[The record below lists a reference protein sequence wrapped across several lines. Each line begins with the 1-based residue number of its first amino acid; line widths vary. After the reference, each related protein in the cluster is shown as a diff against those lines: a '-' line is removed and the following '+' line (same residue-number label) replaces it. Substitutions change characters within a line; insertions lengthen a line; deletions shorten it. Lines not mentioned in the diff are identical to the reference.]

1 MPIPWLNP
9 YQAASFP
16 PVDQALSD
24 PNGLLA
30 AGGLLRSDWLLA
42 AYRHGIFPWFEQ
54 GDPILWWSPDPRLV
68 LFPDQVHVSRSLQKV
83 IRKQVYVLTLDR
95 DFSQVIAACGAP
107 RDGSVGTW
115 ITPAM
120 QQAYCELHRLGHAHS
135 VEVWAGDELVGGL
148 YGVAT
153 GRVFFG
159 ESMFSARANTS
170 KLALVYLVR
179 QLQRWQFEL
188 IDCQVRTRHLQSMG
202 AREISR
208 AEFLRL
214 LQRGV
219 TMQSDKGP
227 WQFDSQLNVIDYEL

>member
-9 YQAASFP
+9 YEEVTFP
-16 PVDQALSD
+16 QVDQALSD

-30 AGGLLRSDWLLA
+30 AGGLLTSEWLLA
-42 AYRHGIFPWFEQ
+42 AYQRGIFPWFEQ

-68 LFPDQVHVSRSLQKV
+68 LFPDRVHLSRSL
-83 IRKQVYVLTLDR
+83 RKLVRKKLYVLTLDR
-95 DFSQVIAACGAP
+95 DFPQVIAACSAP
-107 RDGSVGTW
+107 RDGSDGTW

-120 QQAYCELHRLGHAHS
+120 QHAYCELHDLGHAHS
-135 VEVWAGDELVGGL
+135 VEVWDDGELVGGL
-148 YGVAT
+148 YGVAI

-170 KLALVYLVR
+170 KLALVYLAR
-179 QLQRWQFEL
+179 QLQQWQFEL

-202 AREISR
+202 AQEISR
-208 AEFLRL
+208 REFLRS

-219 TMQSDKGP
+219 TMQSDKEP
-227 WQFDSQLNVIDYEL
+227 WQFDSQLNVVDYEL